1 MSLDISSI
9 TDKSCWYFV
18 WLAGSRAP
26 LLVTNGSCELD
37 VLGVPTVPVLL
48 AEVGVPAAG
57 GRCGVPEAAGRGVPV
72 GVGVEGVLERENE
85 SLPPPETLVR
95 LVPAA
100 ANNCC

>member
-1 MSLDISSI
+1 M

-37 VLGVPTVPVLL
+37 VLGVATIPV
-48 AEVGVPAAG
+48 EVGVAAAG
-57 GRCGVPEAAGRGVPV
+57 GRCGVPEAPGRGVPV
-72 GVGVEGVLERENE
+72 GVGVEGVLDREYE
-85 SLPPPETLVR
+85 SLPPPDTLVR